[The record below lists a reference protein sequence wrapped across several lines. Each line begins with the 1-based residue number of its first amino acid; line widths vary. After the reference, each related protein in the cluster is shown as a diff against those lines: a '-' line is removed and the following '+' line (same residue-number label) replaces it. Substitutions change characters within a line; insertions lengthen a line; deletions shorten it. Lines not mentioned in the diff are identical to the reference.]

1 MVTFKTHA
9 FLFVI
14 NEQREWDILILL
26 NHMNDHIIQ
35 YGVIMNLLS
44 PIKKSF
50 FPMLENGF
58 NVFLDGKAKYV
69 S

>member
-1 MVTFKTHA
+1 MVTFKTHS

-50 FPMLENGF
+50 FRTLENGF